1 MNHLT
6 KLSFVK
12 ASLTA
17 DTALMGASIIPG
29 FVGAGASL
37 GQAGLN
43 FSRGN
48 YWSGLG
54 NAAFAP
60 LAFFGGG
67 AMLAG
72 LKGTVRGAKAL
83 AGFKKTAPGLSGVA
97 KNMMVPTM
105 GANSALGKTIVN
117 RPGMATV
124 AGLGAPALAN
134 SAQGIADDAKQM
146 NLTRQQWSGA
156 FSNFMD
162 GRRGEA
168 HDPVNAGATGNPNLY
183 T

>member
-1 MNHLT
+1 MDHLT

-12 ASLTA
+12 AALTA
-17 DTALMGASIIPG
+17 DTALAGASIVPG

-37 GQAGLN
+37 GQAGLD

-54 NAAFAP
+54 NVAMAP
-60 LAFFGGG
+60 VSFFGGG
-67 AMLAG
+67 AILAG

-83 AGFKKTAPGLSGVA
+83 AGIKKTAPGLSGVA
-97 KNMMVPTM
+97 KTVMAPSM
-105 GANSALGKTIVN
+105 GANSAVGRTLTSPGWGTAAAFGV
-117 RPGMATV
+117 PAVTGMA
-124 AGLGAPALAN
+124 
-134 SAQGIADDAKQM
+134 QGMADDAKQF
-146 NLTRQQWSGA
+146 NLARNQWSGA

-162 GRRGEA
+162 GRRGES
-168 HDPVNAGATGNPNLY
+168 VNPMHAGATGNPNLY

>member
-1 MNHLT
+1 MDHLT
-6 KLSFVK
+6 KLSFAK
-12 ASLTA
+12 AALTA
-17 DTALMGASIIPG
+17 DTALAGASIIPG

-37 GQAGLN
+37 GQAGLD

-54 NAAFAP
+54 NVAMAP
-60 LAFFGGG
+60 VSFFGGG
-67 AMLAG
+67 ALLAG
-72 LKGTVRGAKAL
+72 LKGTARGAKWL
-83 AGFKKTAPGLSGVA
+83 ASAKKTAPGLSGVA
-97 KNMMVPTM
+97 KNVMAPTM
-105 GANSALGKTIVN
+105 GASSTVGKALTN
-117 RPGMATV
+117 PGVGLT
-124 AGLGAPALAN
+124 AGLGVPALAGA
-134 SAQGIADDAKQM
+134 AQGIADDAKQL

-168 HDPVNAGATGNPNLY
+168 FNPVHAGATGNPNLY

>member
-1 MNHLT
+1 MSPLV
-6 KLSFVK
+6 KLSFAK
-12 ASLTA
+12 AALTA
-17 DTALMGASIIPG
+17 DTALAGASIIPG

-37 GQAGLN
+37 GQAGLD

-83 AGFKKTAPGLSGVA
+83 AGIKKTAPGLSGVA
-97 KNMMVPTM
+97 KSVMAPTM
-105 GANSALGKTIVN
+105 GANTGIGKAITT
-117 RPGMATV
+117 RPGLATA
-124 AGLGAPALAN
+124 AGFGVPALAN
-134 SAQGIADDAKQM
+134 SAQGIADDAKQL

-168 HDPVNAGATGNPNLY
+168 FNPVHAGATGNPNLY